1 MLNKKNPLLI
11 VISGP
16 TGSGKTTVAKRV
28 VAEVETS
35 TFSISHTTRE
45 KRPGEV
51 DGVDYH
57 FVSEEDFLKM
67 VYQGEFLE
75 YAKVHKNLYGTHKN
89 EWERAKKDGKD
100 LVLDIDVQGGEQVLK
115 SFDDAILIFVLPP
128 SFDELIRRISIRKEE
143 NDFDLETRLKTAI
156 SELDFADNYHYNII
170 NEKVD
175 AVVEEVKQIVQ
186 ASRKRSF
193 YLKEFRQSFKMKI
206 ERYLRDKNV

>member
-28 VAEVETS
+28 VAEMEMA

-89 EWERAKKDGKD
+89 EWERAKKDGKN

-143 NDFDLETRLKTAI
+143 NDFDLETRLKTAL

>member
-28 VAEVETS
+28 VAEMKMA

-143 NDFDLETRLKTAI
+143 NDFDLETRLKTAL

-175 AVVEEVKQIVQ
+175 AVVKEIKEIVQ

>member
-16 TGSGKTTVAKRV
+16 TGSGKTTIAKRV
-28 VAEVETS
+28 VGEMETA

-45 KRPGEV
+45 KRPDEV

-57 FVSEEDFLKM
+57 FVSEVDFLEM
-67 VYQGEFLE
+67 VKNGEFLE
-75 YAKVHKNLYGTHKN
+75 HAKVHKSLYGTHKN
-89 EWERAKKDGKD
+89 EWERAKKEGKD
-100 LVLDIDVQGGEQVLK
+100 LILDIDVQGGEQVLK

-128 SFDELIRRISIRKEE
+128 SFDELIRRIFKRKEE
-143 NDFDLETRLKTAI
+143 NDFDLETRLKTALR
-156 SELDFADNYHYNII
+156 ELDFADNYHYNII

-175 AVVEEVKQIVQ
+175 AVVEEIKEIVQ

>member
-28 VAEVETS
+28 VAEMEMA

-143 NDFDLETRLKTAI
+143 NDFDLETRLKTAL

-175 AVVEEVKQIVQ
+175 AVVKEIKEIVQ

>member
-28 VAEVETS
+28 VAEMEMA

-143 NDFDLETRLKTAI
+143 NDFDLETRLKTAL

>member
-28 VAEVETS
+28 VAEMEMA